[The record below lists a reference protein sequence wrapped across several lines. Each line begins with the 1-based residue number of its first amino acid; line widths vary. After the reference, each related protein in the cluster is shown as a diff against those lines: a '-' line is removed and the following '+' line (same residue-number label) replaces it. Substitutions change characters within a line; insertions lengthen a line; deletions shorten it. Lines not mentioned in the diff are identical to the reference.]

1 MRKNDN
7 TEVISLKDGLHTEDG
22 QLFYYRDGAPYH
34 AGAIKID
41 GKIYYI
47 GTGGKAVKG
56 KHIVHTQMTN
66 GILKRGT
73 YTFADDYTLVKGSY
87 ISPKHSKGKTS
98 PKQRKKEILMIT
110 AALLFVIIIVVLLCR
125 NFMNPP
131 EQIIETVN
139 FIFMNYM

>member
-1 MRKNDN
+1 M
-7 TEVISLKDGLHTEDG
+7 KDGLQKEDG
-22 QLFYYRDGAPYH
+22 QLFYYRNGEPCH

-41 GKIYYI
+41 GNIYYI

-73 YTFADDYTLVKGSY
+73 YTFGDDYILVKGSY

-98 PKQRKKEILMIT
+98 PKQRKKESLMIA

-125 NFMNPP
+125 SFMNPP
-131 EQIIETVN
+131 EQIIEPAS
-139 FIFMNYM
+139 FIYINH